1 MNFSLIVCTYM
12 RPRSLIR
19 LLDSVNKQIVYPNE
33 IIIVDGSTNDKT
45 KITLDE
51 NIYENLVYYM
61 VDDPNR
67 GLTKQRNYGISKVSN
82 DSEVIAFVDDD
93 TKLSN
98 IYFETL
104 INTFKEDNSITGVG
118 GVALNEYRWQLK
130 NSKVEYNNY
139 KYYSFDGYV
148 YKEGLRNVFRN
159 FLGLQSN
166 QFPGIMPKFSN
177 GRTCGYP
184 LTGKIYE
191 VDLLV
196 GMSFSFKRDVFKNI
210 NFSNYF
216 EGYGLYED
224 ADYSLR
230 ALSFGKNVINTNL
243 HLEHYHNSSGRPNEY
258 TYGKMVMRNG
268 WYVWRVKYPSPSVK
282 SRFKWNMIAFLL
294 TIIRF
299 SNILTSKNKVAAF
312 TESIGRTVG
321 WCSLLFNKP
330 KIEI

>member
-1 MNFSLIVCTYM
+1 M
-12 RPRSLIR
+12 RPKSLLI
-19 LLDSVNKQIVYPNE
+19 LLNSVSNQSLYPNE
-33 IIIVDGSTNDKT
+33 ILIVDGSIDTKT
-45 KITLDE
+45 KEFLSSETF
-51 NIYENLVYYM
+51 ENLRYYL
-61 VDDPNR
+61 VDKKNR

-82 DSEVIAFVDDD
+82 DSKVIAFVDDD

-98 IYFETL
+98 NYFETL

-130 NSKVEYNNY
+130 NSKVQYNNY

-159 FLGLQSN
+159 YLGLQSN

-196 GMSFSFKRDVFKNI
+196 GMSFSFKREVFKNI
-210 NFSNYF
+210 NFSDYF

-230 ALSFGKNVINTNL
+230 ALSFGKNVINTNI
-243 HLEHYHNSSGRPNEY
+243 HLEHYHEESGRPNKY
-258 TYGKMVMRNG
+258 IYGKMVMRNG
-268 WYVWRVKYPSPSVK
+268 WYVWRVKYPFPSVK

-330 KIEI
+330 EIEI

>member
-1 MNFSLIVCTYM
+1 M
-12 RPRSLIR
+12 RPKSLLT
-19 LLDSVNKQIVYPNE
+19 LLNSVSNQSLYPNE
-33 IIIVDGSTNDKT
+33 ILIVDGSIDTNT
-45 KITLDE
+45 KEMFSTE
-51 NIYENLVYYM
+51 SFENLSYYL
-61 VDDPNR
+61 VDKKDR

-98 IYFETL
+98 NYFETL

-130 NSKVEYNNY
+130 NSKVQYNNY

-196 GMSFSFKRDVFKNI
+196 GMSFSFKREVFKNI
-210 NFSNYF
+210 NFSDYF
-216 EGYGLYED
+216 VGYGLYED

-230 ALSFGKNVINTNL
+230 ALSFGKNVINTKI
-243 HLEHYHNSSGRPNEY
+243 HLEHYHEESGRPSKY

-268 WYVWRVKYPSPSVK
+268 WYVWRVKYPSPSIK

-330 KIEI
+330 EIEI

>member
-82 DSEVIAFVDDD
+82 HSEVIAFVDDD
-93 TKLSN
+93 TKLSKN
-98 IYFETL
+98 YFETL
-104 INTFKEDNSITGVG
+104 INTFKEGNSITGVG

-130 NSKVEYNNY
+130 NSKVHYNNY

-159 FLGLQSN
+159 FLGLQSD
-166 QFPGIMPKFSN
+166 QFPGIMPEFSN

-184 LTGKIYE
+184 FTGKIYE

-210 NFSNYF
+210 KFSNYF

-243 HLEHYHNSSGRPNEY
+243 HLEHYHEESGRPNKY

>member
-1 MNFSLIVCTYM
+1 M
-12 RPRSLIR
+12 RPKSLLI
-19 LLDSVNKQIVYPNE
+19 LLNSVSNQSLYPNE
-33 IIIVDGSTNDKT
+33 ILIVDGSIDTKT
-45 KITLDE
+45 KEFLSSETF
-51 NIYENLVYYM
+51 ENLRYYL
-61 VDDPNR
+61 VDKKNR

-82 DSEVIAFVDDD
+82 DSKVIAFVDDD

-98 IYFETL
+98 NYFETL

-130 NSKVEYNNY
+130 NSKVQYNNY

-159 FLGLQSN
+159 YLGLQSN

-196 GMSFSFKRDVFKNI
+196 GMSFSFKREVFKNI
-210 NFSNYF
+210 NFSDYF

-230 ALSFGKNVINTNL
+230 ALSFGKNVINTNI
-243 HLEHYHNSSGRPNEY
+243 HLEHYHEESGRPNKY
-258 TYGKMVMRNG
+258 IYGKMVMRNG
-268 WYVWRVKYPSPSVK
+268 WYVWRVKYPFPSVK

-299 SNILTSKNKVAAF
+299 RDASSPFRALLEKYTSSSADNSG
-312 TESIGRTVG
+312 ENPIS
-321 WCSLLFNKP
+321 P
-330 KIEI
+330 KYN

>member
-1 MNFSLIVCTYM
+1 M
-12 RPRSLIR
+12 RPKSLLT
-19 LLDSVNKQIVYPNE
+19 LLNSVNNQSLYPNE
-33 IIIVDGSTNDKT
+33 ILIVDGSIDTNT
-45 KITLDE
+45 KEMFSTE
-51 NIYENLVYYM
+51 SFENLRYYL
-61 VDDPNR
+61 VDKKDR

-130 NSKVEYNNY
+130 NSKVHYNNY

-196 GMSFSFKRDVFKNI
+196 GMSFSFKREVFKNI
-210 NFSNYF
+210 NFSDYF

-230 ALSFGKNVINTNL
+230 ALSFGKNVVNTNL
-243 HLEHYHNSSGRPNEY
+243 HLEHYHASSGRPNKY

-282 SRFKWNMIAFLL
+282 SRFKWNMIVFLL

-299 SNILTSKNKVAAF
+299 SNILTTKNKVAAF

>member
-1 MNFSLIVCTYM
+1 M
-12 RPRSLIR
+12 RPKSLLI
-19 LLDSVNKQIVYPNE
+19 LLNSVSNQSLYPNE
-33 IIIVDGSTNDKT
+33 ILIVDGSIDTKT
-45 KITLDE
+45 KEFLSSETF
-51 NIYENLVYYM
+51 ENLRYYL
-61 VDDPNR
+61 VDKKNR

-82 DSEVIAFVDDD
+82 DSKVIAFVDDD

-98 IYFETL
+98 NYFETL

-130 NSKVEYNNY
+130 NSKVQYNNY

-159 FLGLQSN
+159 YLGLQSN

-196 GMSFSFKRDVFKNI
+196 GMSFSFKREVFKNI
-210 NFSNYF
+210 NFSDYF

-230 ALSFGKNVINTNL
+230 ALSFGKNVINTNI
-243 HLEHYHNSSGRPNEY
+243 HLEHYHEESGRPNKY

-268 WYVWRVKYPSPSVK
+268 WYVWRVKYPFPSVK

-330 KIEI
+330 EIEI

>member
-1 MNFSLIVCTYM
+1 
-12 RPRSLIR
+12 
-19 LLDSVNKQIVYPNE
+19 
-33 IIIVDGSTNDKT
+33 
-45 KITLDE
+45 
-51 NIYENLVYYM
+51 
-61 VDDPNR
+61 
-67 GLTKQRNYGISKVSN
+67 
-82 DSEVIAFVDDD
+82 
-93 TKLSN
+93 
-98 IYFETL
+98 
-104 INTFKEDNSITGVG
+104 
-118 GVALNEYRWQLK
+118 LNEYRWQLK
-130 NSKVEYNNY
+130 NSKVQYNNY

-159 FLGLQSN
+159 YLGLQSN

-196 GMSFSFKRDVFKNI
+196 GMSFSFKREVFKNI
-210 NFSNYF
+210 NFSDYF

-230 ALSFGKNVINTNL
+230 ALSFGKNVINTNI
-243 HLEHYHNSSGRPNEY
+243 HLEHYHEESGRPNKY
-258 TYGKMVMRNG
+258 IYGKMVMRNG
-268 WYVWRVKYPSPSVK
+268 WYVWRVKYPFPSVK

-330 KIEI
+330 EIEI